1 MAHDWYKHYPKNIPH
16 EIDFSVLPSI
26 AGVIAQ
32 TCERHP
38 EAPAI
43 TCMGTTV
50 SYRQLD
56 RLASRF
62 ASYLQ
67 HELGLKKGDRFA
79 IMVPNVLQFPVA
91 FLGAQK
97 LGVICVNTNPLY
109 TPREMLHQFKDSGV
123 TAIIILDLFL
133 DKLEKIIKETNIK
146 MVISTSIGDQL
157 PFLKGTVIQTV
168 LKIKKQIPKHSLP
181 VKKFTEAIK
190 IGAQKPH
197 QSPSIGHDDLAIL
210 QYTGGTTGLSK
221 GAMLTQKN
229 ILSNMTQ
236 IKAWAGEALSGGN
249 NNVLTAIPLYH
260 IFALSVNFL
269 SFLMMGCHM
278 YLVPKPVP
286 IKNTVKMFEK
296 YKINVMTGVNTLFNS
311 MTHDPLFRKLA
322 PKTIKIALA
331 GGMALQES
339 VSKSFQKI
347 TGVRI
352 IEGFGLT
359 ESSPVVICN
368 LLEGEYRIGSC
379 GIPLP
384 STEAKIVDDNGV
396 EVKFGEVGE
405 LVVRGPQVMRGYW
418 NQDED
423 TRKTIKD
430 GWLWTGDIAKRDADG
445 FFYIVDR
452 KKDMVIVSGF
462 NVYPSEIEDV
472 LSTHPKI
479 LESAVIGVKDSKAG
493 EAVKAFIVKKD
504 ESLTEE
510 EVREFCKEQL
520 TNYKRPKF
528 FEFRKELPK
537 SNVGKIIRRELRG

>member
-1 MAHDWYKHYPKNIPH
+1 
-16 EIDFSVLPSI
+16 
-26 AGVIAQ
+26 
-32 TCERHP
+32 
-38 EAPAI
+38 
-43 TCMGTTV
+43 
-50 SYRQLD
+50 
-56 RLASRF
+56 
-62 ASYLQ
+62 
-67 HELGLKKGDRFA
+67 
-79 IMVPNVLQFPVA
+79 
-91 FLGAQK
+91 
-97 LGVICVNTNPLY
+97 
-109 TPREMLHQFKDSGV
+109 
-123 TAIIILDLFL
+123 
-133 DKLEKIIKETNIK
+133 
-146 MVISTSIGDQL
+146 
-157 PFLKGTVIQTV
+157 
-168 LKIKKQIPKHSLP
+168 
-181 VKKFTEAIK
+181 
-190 IGAQKPH
+190 
-197 QSPSIGHDDLAIL
+197 
-210 QYTGGTTGLSK
+210 
-221 GAMLTQKN
+221 
-229 ILSNMTQ
+229 
-236 IKAWAGEALSGGN
+236 
-249 NNVLTAIPLYH
+249 
-260 IFALSVNFL
+260 
-269 SFLMMGCHM
+269 MMGCHM